1 MVRKRNRN
9 GTELLRRQ
17 MDMFREDSFGS
28 ESQSRPEEISEKL
41 ISIQT
46 DTVGCRG
53 GVQGLWWGLNEYLS
67 ENLFH
72 GWHIHAP
79 IGCGKGEE
87 DGGRWKQPGAAPEAQ
102 RDVERER
109 KREERGQE

>member
-1 MVRKRNRN
+1 
-9 GTELLRRQ
+9 
-17 MDMFREDSFGS
+17 MFREGSFGS

-53 GVQGLWWGLNEYLS
+53 EGGGFRWGLNEYLS

-79 IGCGKGEE
+79 IGCEKGEE
-87 DGGRWKQPGAAPEAQ
+87 DRGERRRWKQPGAAPEAQ
-102 RDVERER
+102 RDVETER

>member
-1 MVRKRNRN
+1 MTCGKEKLSKWRCNKRKGKKMVRKRNRN

-17 MDMFREDSFGS
+17 MDMFREGGFGS

-53 GVQGLWWGLNEYLS
+53 ARAGASVGLE
-67 ENLFH
+67 
-72 GWHIHAP
+72 
-79 IGCGKGEE
+79 
-87 DGGRWKQPGAAPEAQ
+87 
-102 RDVERER
+102 
-109 KREERGQE
+109 